1 MRSLSKVGGTGLK
14 CFFFFLPWVCRFL
27 VMRIIVIVIV
37 IVSPDHVFTAT
48 PLMFSEMFRITSSPE
63 SHTVVV
69 ESVNSSRISLVWT
82 YTLAV
87 NESIR
92 TFTFFRRI
100 PGDREDTRVA
110 IKRGNRRFVYSS
122 EEFRAKYE
130 ATSSSNSQS
139 ATLVLLDVTNSEEYT
154 YTMRL
159 ITNFESR
166 RFSTTIVVYSEY
178 QTDHRRHVDYHRR
191 RQRTHC
197 QHHHRHHLHHR
208 YPSPLLLSS

>member
-1 MRSLSKVGGTGLK
+1 M
-14 CFFFFLPWVCRFL
+14 
-27 VMRIIVIVIV
+27 
-37 IVSPDHVFTAT
+37 FTAT
-48 PLMFSEMFRITSSPE
+48 PVLFLEMFRITSSPE

-87 NESIR
+87 NESIK

-100 PGDREDTRVA
+100 PGDTADTRVA

-130 ATSSSNSQS
+130 AISSSKSQS

-159 ITNFESR
+159 LTNLESR
-166 RFSTTIVVYSEY
+166 RFATTMVVYGEY
-178 QTDHRRHVDYHRR
+178 
-191 RQRTHC
+191 
-197 QHHHRHHLHHR
+197 
-208 YPSPLLLSS
+208 